1 MIKLAIYHFN
11 ILEYQKPPVQQWF
24 TISLP
29 NARFLVWMIQFLSL
43 VPVVMLPE
51 FLGFDPGAVA
61 AFNVGVGPFF
71 LINRG

>member
-1 MIKLAIYHFN
+1 
-11 ILEYQKPPVQQWF
+11 
-24 TISLP
+24 
-29 NARFLVWMIQFLSL
+29 MIQFLSL

-61 AFNVGVGPFF
+61 AFNVGVGPLF